1 MLSGSH
7 VTLATSFI
15 LHDFVPL
22 EHKSRTI
29 LENLSPD
36 RSDPPKLEC
45 QAVIKSKL
53 GRNLLDINKNDL
65 PAQLHLNPVRRSP
78 PGTQALRE
86 LSGEGKVLQPCQR
99 QRDRIY
105 ENVFT
110 FIP

>member
-22 EHKSRTI
+22 EHKSKTI

-53 GRNLLDINKNDL
+53 GRNLLDINFIL
-65 PAQLHLNPVRRSP
+65 ESVEYLLLLLN
-78 PGTQALRE
+78 T
-86 LSGEGKVLQPCQR
+86 
-99 QRDRIY
+99 
-105 ENVFT
+105 T
-110 FIP
+110 

>member
-22 EHKSRTI
+22 EHKSKTI